1 MCRTLLRNDWI
12 RTGLIVV
19 TDAVLLA
26 GLGCVWLVTTLPQ
39 IPPDPDALRSRA
51 GVNIYADSGELLFTF
66 NRRIRQVGLDQVSPW
81 FIKAVVATEDASFYE
96 HRGISL
102 KGIAGAF
109 LANLTHFRKV
119 RGGSTITQQIVKNV
133 FLTREKT
140 YLRKAKEV
148 LLAVQLEAMFT
159 RLYGESAKDR
169 LLEVYIN
176 GSFFGTNAYG
186 VEDASQTFFGKA
198 SADLSL
204 VEAAMLA
211 GLPNSPGALNPFR
224 EEGRHAAARTAHV
237 LRRMHAAGYLDA
249 NTLKGALAESPV
261 LATGIRDRNR
271 TPYFVEIIKEQVVRK
286 WGRSALSFGSLN
298 IYTTLDLHMQKAAEK
313 AVAKGLAEVDAR
325 LGYGPYERA
334 GKTRRRDYIQA
345 ALVSVEPATGYVRA
359 LVGGRDI
366 FISHYNRATT
376 ARRQPGSG
384 FKPVVFMAAL
394 ATGAISPVSLF
405 VDERRT
411 YTVNGKPWTPGNYR
425 DQYLGL
431 TTAAWALT
439 NSANS
444 VSVQIMDRIGPE
456 RVVEMGRRLGIRRP
470 MEAHP
475 SVALGAS
482 EVSPL
487 ELAATY
493 ATIANYGVRVEP
505 VFVRRIED
513 SEDRVVYSHRVQPVP
528 VIDAADAYVMI
539 RMLQNVIQRGT
550 GRAARS
556 RGFNRPAA
564 GKTGTTNDYA
574 DAWFTGFTPGL
585 VASVW
590 VGFDRKTGRQRRITG
605 GRDAVPIWAAFMAG
619 ATAGRPS
626 RDFWIPDGVYE
637 VLVDAATGV
646 EADSSLAQR
655 SNPDPILVALKK
667 GETTNNQATV
677 AEFRA
682 TEGDSAN

>member
-1 MCRTLLRNDWI
+1 MFRASLRNDWT
-12 RTGLIVV
+12 RTGFIMGV
-19 TDAVLLA
+19 DAVLLA
-26 GLGCVWLVTTLPQ
+26 GLGFVWLVTTLPR
-39 IPPDPDALRSRA
+39 IPPDPDALRSQA

-66 NRRIRQVGLDQVSPW
+66 NRRVRHVRLDQVSPW
-81 FIKAVVATEDASFYE
+81 FIKAVVATEDESFYE

-102 KGIAGAF
+102 KGIVGAF

-140 YLRKAKEV
+140 YLRKAREL
-148 LLAVQLEAMFT
+148 LLAMQLEAMFS
-159 RLYGESAKDR
+159 RLYGKAAKDR
-169 LLEVYIN
+169 LLEIYIN

-186 VEDASQTFFGKA
+186 VEDAARTFFGKA
-198 SADLSL
+198 AADLSL

-224 EEGRHAAARTAHV
+224 DGGRQAAARTAHV

-249 NTLKGALAESPV
+249 DTLQGALAQSPV
-261 LATGIRDRNR
+261 LATRVQDRNR
-271 TPYFVEIIKEQVVRK
+271 TPYFVEIIKEQVVRQ
-286 WGRSALSFGSLN
+286 WGRSALSFGALN
-298 IYTTLDLHMQKAAEK
+298 IHTTLDFHMQKSAEK
-313 AVAKGLAEVDAR
+313 AVGKGLAEVDAR
-325 LGYGPYERA
+325 LGFGPYERA
-334 GKTRRRDYIQA
+334 GKAGRAGYIQS
-345 ALVSVEPATGYVRA
+345 ALVSMEPATGYVRA

-384 FKPVVFMAAL
+384 FKPVVFLAAL
-394 ATGAISPVSLF
+394 AAGAISPVSLF

-411 YTVNGKPWTPGNYR
+411 YTVNGKPWSPGNYR
-425 DQYLGL
+425 DRYLGL

-456 RVVEMGRRLGIRRP
+456 RVVEMGTRLGIRRS
-470 MEAHP
+470 MEPYP

-493 ATIANYGVRVEP
+493 ATIANYGVRVAP
-505 VFVRRIED
+505 AFVRRIED
-513 SEDRVVYSHRVQPVP
+513 SEGRVVYSHRVQPVP

-539 RMLQNVIQRGT
+539 RMLQNVIHRGT
-550 GRAARS
+550 GRGVRS
-556 RGFNRPAA
+556 RGFLRPAA
-564 GKTGTTNDYA
+564 GKTGTTNDHA

-590 VGFDRKTGRQRRITG
+590 VGFDRKTGRHPRITG
-605 GRDAVPIWAAFMAG
+605 GRDAVPIWTAFMAG

-626 RDFWIPDGVYE
+626 RDFWKPDGVYE
-637 VLVDAATGV
+637 VLVDTATGV
-646 EADSSLAQR
+646 QTDSSLAE
-655 SNPDPILVALKK
+655 SSSPAPILVALKA
-667 GETTNNQATV
+667 GETTNNQLAV

-682 TEGDSAN
+682 SVRDSSN